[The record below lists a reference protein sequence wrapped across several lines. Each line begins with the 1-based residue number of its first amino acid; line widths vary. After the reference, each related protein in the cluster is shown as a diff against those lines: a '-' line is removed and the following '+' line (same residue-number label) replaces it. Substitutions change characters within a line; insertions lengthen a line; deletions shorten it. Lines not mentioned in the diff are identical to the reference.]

1 MTGDSITI
9 SKLKVLAHIGV
20 TEEERSKPQTLLV
33 DLELTLDLRPAG
45 RSDDLDDTI
54 DYDGLTTEVADLVRA
69 SEFKLLETLAESIAA
84 HVCALSRVEGVTV
97 EVTKESPPVS
107 EEVGPIAVR
116 ITRP

>member
-1 MTGDSITI
+1 MNGDSITI
-9 SKLKVLAHIGV
+9 SKLKVPAHIGV

-45 RSDDLDDTI
+45 RSDDLNDTI
-54 DYDGLTTEVADLVRA
+54 DYDRLTTDVADLVR
-69 SEFKLLETLAESIAA
+69 SSRFQLLERLAESIAA
-84 HVCALSRVEGVTV
+84 HACALSGVQRVTV